1 MSQHQK
7 CPRTLLETN
16 ISCLQYQVRFFLAML
31 WTSRQNTTVEE
42 TWVSGSV
49 FSLPQV
55 VRSID
60 VQYLPHPH
68 RDTSPQ
74 SIVLINQSHSEVK
87 LKQMN
92 NRQNLKPDLLGEPKL
107 GLFLQKCHTRGRCVV
122 KLTMRQIRKELR
134 VVDQYHN
141 PTLTLTFC
149 QWTVVES
156 GEG

>member
-1 MSQHQK
+1 M
-7 CPRTLLETN
+7 
-16 ISCLQYQVRFFLAML
+16 
-31 WTSRQNTTVEE
+31 EE

-107 GLFLQKCHTRGRCVV
+107 GLFLQKCHTRGRCVA

-149 QWTVVES
+149 HWTVVES

>member
-1 MSQHQK
+1 M
-7 CPRTLLETN
+7 
-16 ISCLQYQVRFFLAML
+16 
-31 WTSRQNTTVEE
+31 
-42 TWVSGSV
+42 
-49 FSLPQV
+49 

-68 RDTSPQ
+68 RDTPQ

-92 NRQNLKPDLLGEPKL
+92 NRKNLKPDLLGEPKL
-107 GLFLQKCHTRGRCVV
+107 GLFLQKCHTRGRCMV
-122 KLTMRQIRKELR
+122 KLTMRQIRKELG

-149 QWTVVES
+149 HWTVVES

>member
-1 MSQHQK
+1 M
-7 CPRTLLETN
+7 
-16 ISCLQYQVRFFLAML
+16 
-31 WTSRQNTTVEE
+31 EE

-107 GLFLQKCHTRGRCVV
+107 RLFLQKCHTRGRVCGDIDHEANQKRV
-122 KLTMRQIRKELR
+122 K
-134 VVDQYHN
+134 
-141 PTLTLTFC
+141 
-149 QWTVVES
+149 S
-156 GEG
+156 GGSIS

>member
-1 MSQHQK
+1 
-7 CPRTLLETN
+7 
-16 ISCLQYQVRFFLAML
+16 
-31 WTSRQNTTVEE
+31 
-42 TWVSGSV
+42 
-49 FSLPQV
+49 
-55 VRSID
+55 
-60 VQYLPHPH
+60 
-68 RDTSPQ
+68 
-74 SIVLINQSHSEVK
+74 
-87 LKQMN
+87 MN

-149 QWTVVES
+149 HWTVVES